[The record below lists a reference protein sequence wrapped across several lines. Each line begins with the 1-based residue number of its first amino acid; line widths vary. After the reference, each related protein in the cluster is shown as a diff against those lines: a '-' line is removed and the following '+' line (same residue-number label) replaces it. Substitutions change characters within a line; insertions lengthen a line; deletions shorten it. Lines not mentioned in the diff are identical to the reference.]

1 MFLGVPYGRSEPAP
15 DADLAGTLVRWGAGQ
30 GFWVRVSDSRSRAG

>member
-1 MFLGVPYGRSEPAP
+1 MFLGVLRERSEPAP

-30 GFWVRVSDSRSRAG
+30 GLGVRVRNSRSRAA